1 MLAVFLMVAVTVTM
15 IPASFALNTSEASA
29 ATTVSYTAKKSKVK
43 AVDGKAACDSTV
55 FTVSSLAAKGLCS
68 QAEAYAQSGK
78 AGITKLSNSSTLA
91 KIAYYWGYVNGEKKY
106 GASAFFGSYKT
117 GSKQA
122 VTTARVK
129 LARMFSYEKRG
140 GTTWPF
146 SKTSVKNAIAE
157 AKKVD
162 VPSNFEAWFGNPTNG
177 SQEFI
182 AWKMNPQ
189 GYLTGLKTSTD
200 SNSLIAGSGYSFEGI
215 KYTVYNSSGKP
226 AGTLACNASGKMN
239 TLTLAPGTYT
249 VKETKTNSSYK
260 LNNQTYTVT
269 VKSGATASFTAKD
282 EPETVK
288 LKIKKEVSGGYDG
301 SLAFKFNLTNMENSA
316 IKYKVT
322 TDAKTGEAEL
332 DVVKGTYKCEEDLS
346 PDERENFQDVTG
358 VQTST
363 LLQPGDTYTF
373 NRENKL
379 VRHGTLSVTKTVGDN
394 GPLDGF
400 KFKITGILYNEGVM
414 TAEKLLDKAAPQLSD
429 YDEDA
434 YSLGEWEVNEKDLA
448 ALNKEAKEGNL
459 TEEKT
464 SKTVKVR
471 LTNKLSYKTGGA
483 KTPAEIVDAIDPE
496 PQVDVNS
503 KGTIPAGTMIVN
515 GSSYFVAVSDAE
527 YDFAF
532 KHIMEGDSEKVVFD
546 KDVTIENIKS
556 LLDDNDKFNVIN
568 TSDVDVEIEVPIKL
582 RDVEY
587 VYDSENTDNS
597 GYETSLNSQIK
608 DVAEAEPESGRG
620 YKATYNSFTW
630 HGAST
635 IYREIENG
643 EFTGNNYSILTTDN
657 AGIGFHVVDGEDI
670 ERIEEGITY
679 GKFTVEEVMPDEQKA
694 RYRQPEKQTL
704 EIKDGTAAFVF
715 AFDNVPKWTPV
726 SIVKTCE
733 DGNIAGVEFRLEGTR
748 NFDGEKV
755 DLTASTNETGVLD
768 FGNLYA
774 GTYTITETSFDIG
787 SYKRPEGWVM
797 KNGLPTKE
805 LTVTG
810 EEEKPIKVEIENIP
824 QSELYLTKVDKDTQM
839 FLDGSEFDLFE
850 NGVKVANFRIVRDDY
865 SNTAIKL
872 MWKADNSD
880 IYAAEPVIT
889 PQTPDE
895 DTEDT
900 DTDDPGADDTDNPVI
915 VSPEGEEESGDAVG
929 EEENPIEEVADE
941 YSYGCLKGLTEGAK
955 YTLKEVIAPKG
966 YGATI
971 EYSFE
976 FQNTMQIILEN
987 QAPEIGTQAIDR
999 DTNQHMSNPNGVVTI
1014 VDTVEYKHLVPGKEY
1029 KLSGSLM
1036 YKTNGDE
1043 YAEVVKDAS
1052 GKPVTNEI
1060 RFTPESPDGTIDL
1073 AFTFDASQLD
1083 GAKTVVFEELY
1094 DPNLF
1099 TEDSLVAIH
1108 KDDNDEG
1115 QSIYFPE
1122 IGTKALGEDTEDHI
1136 TNADGEVVIIDTVE
1150 YSNVI
1155 AGKTYEMRG
1164 VLMNAATGEKVLDAK
1179 GNEITATQK
1188 FIATEN
1194 GPELVSEETEAPEA
1208 VPASVMQ
1215 PQPALAAVIPENED
1229 AANDEVKLVS
1239 GVVELTFRF
1248 DGSALA
1254 GTKTVVFEKL
1264 CCDDKIVGEH
1274 SDLTDEDQ
1282 TVELP
1287 LIGTKASTDGKTYI
1301 KDIVAYKD
1309 LIPGKTYIM
1318 RGELINKK
1326 TGEPLEGDE
1335 YTAETEFVPEKSS
1348 GTVELVFDIDAKDLR
1363 GKTIVVFETAYL
1375 VKTVTDEQT
1384 GEETSSEIEIGS
1396 HRDLND
1402 TNQTV
1407 IFKVPQTGQIMPW
1420 YIMAALGA
1428 MAAAGAY
1435 LIARGIRARKNI

>member
-29 ATTVSYTAKKSKVK
+29 ATTMQFTSSWDVSGGGDKTVRFKGVSGTASAGYYGLCAKAAYKHYSGKKSYTIKDVRNHDFGKLAYYYGYVK
-43 AVDGKAACDSTV
+43 GWTSGKNGCKLSRAFNYVDNYDTDSSYAGKAYHFSA
-55 FTVSSLAAKGLCS
+55 
-68 QAEAYAQSGK
+68 
-78 AGITKLSNSSTLA
+78 STLKNMRDEA
-91 KIAYYWGYVNGEKKY
+91 RKY
-106 GASAFFGSYKT
+106 CAAH
-117 GSKQA
+117 
-122 VTTARVK
+122 
-129 LARMFSYEKRG
+129 
-140 GTTWPF
+140 P
-146 SKTSVKNAIAE
+146 I
-157 AKKVD
+157 
-162 VPSNFEAWFGNPTNG
+162 PSNFHVYFAHPADG
-177 SQEFI
+177 SRKQTAI
-182 AWKMNPQ
+182 VWKMDPY
-189 GYLTGLKTSTD
+189 GSLTGVKTSTD
-200 SNSLIAGSGYSFEGI
+200 SNSLIAGSGYNFEGI
-215 KYTVYNSSGKP
+215 QYTVYNSSGKP

-755 DLTASTNETGVLD
+755 DLTASTNENGVLD

-774 GTYTITETSFDIG
+774 GTYTITETSFDLG
-787 SYKRPEGWVM
+787 SYKRPEGWIMV
-797 KNGLPTKE
+797 NGLPTKE

-810 EEEKPIKVEIENIP
+810 EEEKPIEVEIENIP
-824 QSELYLTKVDKDTQM
+824 QSELYLTKVDKDSQM
-839 FLDGSEFDLFE
+839 FLDGSEFVLLENGSQVAIFKIVKDDFE
-850 NGVKVANFRIVRDDY
+850 NTGIDIV
-865 SNTAIKL
+865 
-872 MWKADNSD
+872 WKAENSD
-880 IYAAEPVIT
+880 IYAPKPQVT
-889 PQTPDE
+889 PPAPIPDE
-895 DTEDT
+895 EEEETGDDED
-900 DTDDPGADDTDNPVI
+900 APVI
-915 VSPEGEEESGDAVG
+915 VDPEGNEADKNEPAEEQPEDAAG
-929 EEENPIEEVADE
+929 AR
-941 YSYGCLKGLTEGAK
+941 YSFGCLKGLTEGAS
-955 YTLKEVIAPKG
+955 YTLKEIKAPEG

-971 EYSFE
+971 EYSFT
-976 FQNTMQIILEN
+976 FQNTMRIVLEN
-987 QAPEIGTQAIDR
+987 QPYEIGTTALDKESG
-999 DTNQHMSNPNGVVTI
+999 QHMSNPEGIRTI
-1014 VDTVEYKHLVPGKEY
+1014 VDTVEYKHLTPGQEY
-1029 KLSGSLM
+1029 KLLGMLM
-1036 YKTNGDE
+1036 YKTENDE
-1043 YAEVVKDAS
+1043 LARPVLDAS
-1052 GKPVTNEI
+1052 GKEI
-1060 RFTPESPDGTIDL
+1060 RNELKFTPEKSDGTVEL
-1073 AFTFDASQLD
+1073 EFTFDASQLD

-1094 DPNLF
+1094 EPRLIA
-1099 TEDSLVAIH
+1099 EDTLIASHV
-1108 KDDNDEG
+1108 DGGDEG
-1115 QSIYFPE
+1115 QSVYFPE
-1122 IGTKALGEDTEDHI
+1122 IGTTALGEDTKDHI
-1136 TNADGEVVIIDTVE
+1136 TNADGEVVITDTVE
-1150 YSNVI
+1150 YSNII

-1194 GPELVSEETEAPEA
+1194 GPELVSGETEDVQLPDQP
-1208 VPASVMQ
+1208 PAG
-1215 PQPALAAVIPENED
+1215 D
-1229 AANDEVKLVS
+1229 AEEVKLVS
-1239 GVVELTFRF
+1239 GVVELTFTF
-1248 DGSALA
+1248 DGSLLA
-1254 GTKTVVFEKL
+1254 GTKTVAFEKL
-1264 CCDDKIVGEH
+1264 YCEDRVVGEH

-1282 TVELP
+1282 SVELP
-1287 LIGTKASTDGKTYI
+1287 LIGTKASTDGKSFV
-1301 KDIVAYKD
+1301 KDVVAYKD
-1309 LIPGKTYIM
+1309 LVPGRTYIM
-1318 RGELINKK
+1318 RGQLIDKK

-1335 YTAETEFVPEKSS
+1335 YTAEIEFTPEKES
-1348 GTVELVFDIDAKDLR
+1348 GIVELIFDIDVKDLR

>member
-15 IPASFALNTSEASA
+15 IPASFALNTSEVSA
-29 ATTVSYTAKKSKVK
+29 ATTVSYTVKKSKVK
-43 AVDGKAACDSTV
+43 AVDGKAAFASTV
-55 FTVSSLAAKGLCS
+55 FTVSSLGAKGLCS
-68 QAEAYAQSGK
+68 QTDAYAQSGK

-106 GASAFFGSYKT
+106 GSSVFFGSYKT

-140 GTTWPF
+140 GTTSPF

-226 AGTLACNASGKMN
+226 AGTLTCNASGKMN

-269 VKSGATASFTAKD
+269 VKSGATAKFTAKD

-301 SLAFKFNLTNMENSA
+301 SLAFKFLITNVENSS
-316 IKYKVT
+316 IKYDVT

-332 DVVKGTYKCEEDLS
+332 EVVKGTYKCEEKLDG
-346 PDERENFQDVTG
+346 PQQKDFQDVTG

-363 LLQPGDTYTF
+363 LLSPGDTYTF

-379 VRHGTLSVTKTVGDN
+379 VRHGTLNVSKTVGDS

-400 KFKITGILYNEGVM
+400 KFKIKGILYNEGVM

-532 KHIMEGDSEKVVFD
+532 KEIMEGDSAKMVFD

-556 LLDDNDKFNVIN
+556 LLDDEDKFTAVD
-568 TSDVDVEIEVPIKL
+568 TSDVKVEIEVPIKL

-587 VYDSENTDNS
+587 VYDAENTDNS

-608 DVAEAEPESGRG
+608 DVAEAEPVKGEG

-635 IYREIENG
+635 VYREISEG
-643 EFTGNNYSILTTDN
+643 EFTGNNFRIVETNN
-657 AGIGFHVVDGEDI
+657 AGKCPET
-670 ERIEEGITY
+670 REGITY
-679 GKFTVEEVMPDEQKA
+679 GKFTVEEVMTDEQKA

-704 EIKDGTAAFVF
+704 EVKDGTAAFVF
-715 AFDNVPKWTPV
+715 AFENVPKWTPV

-755 DLTASTNETGVLD
+755 DLTASTNENGVLD

-787 SYKRPEGWVM
+787 SYKRPEGWTMV
-797 KNGLPTKE
+797 NGLPTKE
-805 LTVTG
+805 ITVTG
-810 EEEKPIKVEIENIP
+810 EEEKPIEVEIENIP
-824 QSELYLTKVDKDTQM
+824 QSELYLTKVDKDSQM
-839 FLDGSEFDLFE
+839 FLDGSEFVLLENGSQVAIFKIVKDDFE
-850 NGVKVANFRIVRDDY
+850 NTGIDIV
-865 SNTAIKL
+865 
-872 MWKADNSD
+872 WKAENSD
-880 IYAAEPVIT
+880 IYAPKPQVT
-889 PQTPDE
+889 PPTPIPDE
-895 DTEDT
+895 EEEETGDDED
-900 DTDDPGADDTDNPVI
+900 APVI
-915 VSPEGEEESGDAVG
+915 VDPEGNEADKNEPAEEQPEDAAG
-929 EEENPIEEVADE
+929 AR
-941 YSYGCLKGLTEGAK
+941 YSFGCLKGLTEGAR
-955 YTLKEVIAPKG
+955 YTLKEIKAPEG

-971 EYSFE
+971 EYSFT
-976 FQNTMQIILEN
+976 FQNTMRIVLEN
-987 QAPEIGTQAIDR
+987 QPYEIGTTALDKESG
-999 DTNQHMSNPNGVVTI
+999 QHMSNPEGIRTI
-1014 VDTVEYKHLVPGKEY
+1014 VDTVEYKHLTPGQEY
-1029 KLSGSLM
+1029 KLLGMLM
-1036 YKTNGDE
+1036 YKTKNDE
-1043 YAEVVKDAS
+1043 LARPVLDAS
-1052 GKPVTNEI
+1052 GKEI
-1060 RFTPESPDGTIDL
+1060 RNELKFTPEKSDGTVEL
-1073 AFTFDASQLD
+1073 EFTFDASLLD

-1094 DPNLF
+1094 EPR
-1099 TEDSLVAIH
+1099 LVAEDTLIASH
-1108 KDDNDEG
+1108 VDGGDEG
-1115 QSIYFPE
+1115 QSVYFPE
-1122 IGTKALGEDTEDHI
+1122 IGTTALGEDTKDHI
-1136 TNADGEVVIIDTVE
+1136 TNADGEIVITDTVE

-1188 FIATEN
+1188 FIATES
-1194 GPELVSEETEAPEA
+1194 GPELVSGETEDVQLPDEP
-1208 VPASVMQ
+1208 PAC
-1215 PQPALAAVIPENED
+1215 D
-1229 AANDEVKLVS
+1229 AEEVKLVS
-1239 GVVELTFRF
+1239 GVVELTFTF
-1248 DGSALA
+1248 DGSLLA
-1254 GTKTVVFEKL
+1254 GTKTVAFEKL
-1264 CCDDKIVGEH
+1264 YCEDRVVGEH

-1282 TVELP
+1282 SVELP
-1287 LIGTKASTDGKTYI
+1287 LIGTKASTDGKSFV
-1301 KDIVAYKD
+1301 KDVVAYKD
-1309 LIPGKTYIM
+1309 LVPGKTYIM
-1318 RGELINKK
+1318 RGQLMDKK

-1335 YTAETEFVPEKSS
+1335 YAAETVFTPDKES
-1348 GTVELVFDIDAKDLR
+1348 GIVELIFDIDEKDLR

-1407 IFKVPQTGQIMPW
+1407 IFKVPQTGQFMPW
-1420 YIMAALGA
+1420 YIIAAMGA
-1428 MAAAGAY
+1428 MLAAGGY

>member
-226 AGTLACNASGKMN
+226 EGTLTCNASGKMN

-249 VKETKTNSSYK
+249 VKETETNGSYK
-260 LNNQTYTVT
+260 LNSKVYTVT
-269 VKSGATASFTAKD
+269 VKSGATAKFTAKD

-288 LKIKKEVSGGYDG
+288 LKIKKEISGGYDG

-755 DLTASTNETGVLD
+755 DLTASTNENGVLD

-774 GTYTITETSFDIG
+774 GTYTITETSFDLG
-787 SYKRPEGWVM
+787 SYKRPEGWIMV
-797 KNGLPTKE
+797 NGLPTKE

-810 EEEKPIKVEIENIP
+810 EEEKPIEVEIENIP
-824 QSELYLTKVDKDTQM
+824 QSELYLTKVDKDSQM
-839 FLDGSEFDLFE
+839 FLDGSEFVLLENGSQVAIFKIVKDDFE
-850 NGVKVANFRIVRDDY
+850 NTGIDIV
-865 SNTAIKL
+865 
-872 MWKADNSD
+872 WKAENSD
-880 IYAAEPVIT
+880 IYAPKPQVT
-889 PQTPDE
+889 PPAPIPDE
-895 DTEDT
+895 EEEETGDDED
-900 DTDDPGADDTDNPVI
+900 APVI
-915 VSPEGEEESGDAVG
+915 VDPEGNEADKNEPAEEQPEDAAG
-929 EEENPIEEVADE
+929 AR
-941 YSYGCLKGLTEGAK
+941 YSFGCLKGLTEGAS
-955 YTLKEVIAPKG
+955 YTLKEIKAPKG

-971 EYSFE
+971 EYSFT
-976 FQNTMQIILEN
+976 FQNTMRIVLEN
-987 QAPEIGTQAIDR
+987 QPYEIGTTALDKESG
-999 DTNQHMSNPNGVVTI
+999 QHMSNPEGIRTI
-1014 VDTVEYKHLVPGKEY
+1014 VDTVEYKHLTPGQEY
-1029 KLSGSLM
+1029 KLLGMLM
-1036 YKTNGDE
+1036 YKTENDE
-1043 YAEVVKDAS
+1043 LARPVLDAS
-1052 GKPVTNEI
+1052 GKEI
-1060 RFTPESPDGTIDL
+1060 RNELKFTPEKSDGTVEL
-1073 AFTFDASQLD
+1073 EFTFDASQLD

-1094 DPNLF
+1094 EPRLIA
-1099 TEDSLVAIH
+1099 EDTLIASHV
-1108 KDDNDEG
+1108 DGGDEG
-1115 QSIYFPE
+1115 QSVYFPE
-1122 IGTKALGEDTEDHI
+1122 IGTTALGEDTKDHI
-1136 TNADGEVVIIDTVE
+1136 TNADGEVVITDTVE
-1150 YSNVI
+1150 YSNII

-1194 GPELVSEETEAPEA
+1194 GPELVSGETEDVQLPDQP
-1208 VPASVMQ
+1208 PAG
-1215 PQPALAAVIPENED
+1215 D
-1229 AANDEVKLVS
+1229 AEEVKLVS
-1239 GVVELTFRF
+1239 GVVELTFTF
-1248 DGSALA
+1248 DGSLLA
-1254 GTKTVVFEKL
+1254 GTKTVAFEKL
-1264 CCDDKIVGEH
+1264 YCEDRVVGEH

-1282 TVELP
+1282 SVELP
-1287 LIGTKASTDGKTYI
+1287 LIGTKASTDGKSFV
-1301 KDIVAYKD
+1301 KDVVAYKD
-1309 LIPGKTYIM
+1309 LVPGRTYIM
-1318 RGELINKK
+1318 RGQLIDKK

-1335 YTAETEFVPEKSS
+1335 YTAEIEFTPEKES
-1348 GTVELVFDIDAKDLR
+1348 GIVELIFDIDVKDLR

>member
-1 MLAVFLMVAVTVTM
+1 MTRTFKEKMLAVFLMVAVTVTM

-226 AGTLACNASGKMN
+226 EGTLTCNASGKMN

-249 VKETKTNSSYK
+249 VKETETNGSYK
-260 LNNQTYTVT
+260 LNSKVYTVT
-269 VKSGATASFTAKD
+269 VKSGATAKFTAKD

-288 LKIKKEVSGGYDG
+288 LKIKKEISGGYDG

-1164 VLMNAATGEKVLDAK
+1164 VLMNADTGEKVLDAK

-1194 GPELVSEETEAPEA
+1194 GPELVSGETEDVQLPDQP
-1208 VPASVMQ
+1208 PAG
-1215 PQPALAAVIPENED
+1215 D
-1229 AANDEVKLVS
+1229 AEEVKLVS
-1239 GVVELTFRF
+1239 GVVELTFTF
-1248 DGSALA
+1248 DGSLLA
-1254 GTKTVVFEKL
+1254 GTKTVAFEKL
-1264 CCDDKIVGEH
+1264 YCEDRVVGEH

-1282 TVELP
+1282 SVELP
-1287 LIGTKASTDGKTYI
+1287 LIGTKASTDGKSFV
-1301 KDIVAYKD
+1301 KDVVAYKD
-1309 LIPGKTYIM
+1309 LVPGRTYIM
-1318 RGELINKK
+1318 RGQLIDKK

-1335 YTAETEFVPEKSS
+1335 YTAEIEFTPEKES
-1348 GTVELVFDIDAKDLR
+1348 GIVELIFDIDVKDLR

-1384 GEETSSEIEIGS
+1384 GEETSSEI
-1396 HRDLND
+1396 
-1402 TNQTV
+1402 
-1407 IFKVPQTGQIMPW
+1407 
-1420 YIMAALGA
+1420 
-1428 MAAAGAY
+1428 
-1435 LIARGIRARKNI
+1435 